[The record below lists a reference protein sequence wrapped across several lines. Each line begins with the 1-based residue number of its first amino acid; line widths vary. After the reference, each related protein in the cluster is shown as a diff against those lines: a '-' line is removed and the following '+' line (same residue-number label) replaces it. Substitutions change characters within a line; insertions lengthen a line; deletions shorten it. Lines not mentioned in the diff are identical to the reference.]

1 MKASET
7 KLQRVIEGTNQYV
20 VPLFQRKYSWDT
32 KEWNTLWE
40 DLVELYEEEQP
51 RSHFIGSIVTMPTHS
66 VPEGVAKFLLIDGQQ
81 RFTTIFI
88 LLSVLRDKARTSAS
102 GTLADEIEQ
111 TLLKNPFKQGHD
123 AFKLLPTQ
131 GDRESFLSVIK
142 SEFASTDDQIAR
154 AYKFFER
161 KVRVSQ
167 IPDLEKL
174 KQIIVSQLI
183 LVSIVLDRDDNP
195 HLVFE
200 SLNAKGRALSQADLI
215 RNYFF
220 MKIHVDEQERLYG
233 ACWTPMQDRLGENL
247 TECIRHFLMK
257 DGGVI
262 KQGEIYFA
270 LKERADEKSPQQ
282 IVEYLQEITRFA
294 EYYARLLT
302 PSLEPSSSISH
313 QMHRLNRIEV
323 TTAYPFLLNI
333 YHDYTAGKVSEDEF
347 AEILRI
353 LENFMVRR
361 FVCGVPTYGLNKVFP
376 ALYAQITAYATVV
389 DGLKEVLRTKNY
401 PRDAEFRERFI
412 SSKFYAPGER
422 IEKTKI
428 ILERLEESFEHLEP
442 VPMASLQIEHV
453 MPQTLTDSWKAT
465 LGEEWETIHDLLL
478 HTVGNLT
485 LTGYNAPLSN
495 DDYSRKRDILLTSHL
510 ELNKY
515 FSAVTEWNEQS
526 IRQRAEV
533 LADKALKVWSYF
545 GSEQPEPALPLQG
558 VRGTTPKSVTILG
571 QTFSVSNWR
580 EVIQITLETIA
591 ELDYDRFEN
600 LLAQFPRFVGR
611 DPARFRA
618 SRQLPNGAFME
629 TNLSAESIHRFC
641 LQAAEVS
648 GLSSEDWRVEYA
660 PTRSDR

>member
-1 MKASET
+1 
-7 KLQRVIEGTNQYV
+7 
-20 VPLFQRKYSWDT
+20 
-32 KEWNTLWE
+32 
-40 DLVELYEEEQP
+40 
-51 RSHFIGSIVTMPTHS
+51 MPTQS

-81 RFTTIFI
+81 RFTTIFV

-131 GDRESFLSVIK
+131 GDRDSFLSLIK
-142 SEFASTDDQIAR
+142 NEIASSDDQITR

-161 KVRVSQ
+161 KVRASQ
-167 IPDLEKL
+167 IPDLERL

-220 MKIHVDEQERLYG
+220 MKIHVDEQERLYR

-247 TECIRHFLMK
+247 TEFIRHFLMK
-257 DGGVI
+257 DGAVI

-302 PSLEPSSSISH
+302 PSLEPSGSVSH

-333 YHDYTAGKVSEDEF
+333 YDDYSAGKLSEDQF
-347 AEILRI
+347 AEILRV

-376 ALYAQITAYATVV
+376 ALYAQVTAHATVV

-412 SSKFYAPGER
+412 SSKLYAPGER

-453 MPQTLTDSWKAT
+453 MPQTLTDSWKAA
-465 LGEEWETIHDLLL
+465 LGDDWEAIHDLLL

-485 LTGYNAPLSN
+485 LTGYNVPLSN
-495 DDYSRKRDILLTSHL
+495 DDYSRKREILLTSHL

-515 FSAVTEWNEQS
+515 FSAVSEWNEQS
-526 IRQRAEV
+526 IRHRAEV
-533 LADKALKVWSYF
+533 LADTALKVWSYF
-545 GSEQPEPALPLQG
+545 GSEQPEPALPLHG
-558 VRGTTPKSVTILG
+558 VRGTTPRSLTILG
-571 QTFSVSNWR
+571 QTFSVSTWR

>member
-40 DLVELYEEEQP
+40 DLFELYEEENP
-51 RSHFIGSIVTMPTHS
+51 RSHFIGSIVTMPTQS

-88 LLSVLRDKARTSAS
+88 LLSVLRDKARTTAS

-142 SEFASTDDQIAR
+142 NEVVSTDDQIVR

-161 KVRVSQ
+161 KVRASQ
-167 IPDLEKL
+167 ILDLEKL

-302 PSLEPSSSISH
+302 PSLEPSANISH

-333 YHDYTAGKVSEDEF
+333 YNDHTAGTVSESEF

-361 FVCGVPTYGLNKVFP
+361 FVCGVPTYG
-376 ALYAQITAYATVV
+376 
-389 DGLKEVLRTKNY
+389 TKCS
-401 PRDAEFRERFI
+401 PRC
-412 SSKFYAPGER
+412 
-422 IEKTKI
+422 
-428 ILERLEESFEHLEP
+428 
-442 VPMASLQIEHV
+442 
-453 MPQTLTDSWKAT
+453 
-465 LGEEWETIHDLLL
+465 
-478 HTVGNLT
+478 
-485 LTGYNAPLSN
+485 
-495 DDYSRKRDILLTSHL
+495 
-510 ELNKY
+510 
-515 FSAVTEWNEQS
+515 
-526 IRQRAEV
+526 
-533 LADKALKVWSYF
+533 
-545 GSEQPEPALPLQG
+545 
-558 VRGTTPKSVTILG
+558 TPK
-571 QTFSVSNWR
+571 
-580 EVIQITLETIA
+580 
-591 ELDYDRFEN
+591 
-600 LLAQFPRFVGR
+600 
-611 DPARFRA
+611 
-618 SRQLPNGAFME
+618 
-629 TNLSAESIHRFC
+629 
-641 LQAAEVS
+641 
-648 GLSSEDWRVEYA
+648 
-660 PTRSDR
+660 

>member
-51 RSHFIGSIVTMPTHS
+51 RSHFIGSIVTMPTQS

-131 GDRESFLSVIK
+131 GDRESFLSLIK
-142 SEFASTDDQIAR
+142 NEVASTDDQIAR

-161 KVRVSQ
+161 KVRASQ

-302 PSLEPSSSISH
+302 PSLEPSPSISH

-333 YHDYTAGKVSEDEF
+333 YHDYTAGKVSEEEF

-376 ALYAQITAYATVV
+376 ALYAQITAHAFVV
-389 DGLKEVLRTKNY
+389 DGLKEVLRAKNY

-412 SSKFYAPGER
+412 SSKLYVPGER

-453 MPQTLTDSWKAT
+453 MPQTLTDSWKET
-465 LGEEWETIHDLLL
+465 LGDDWETIHDLLL

-495 DDYSRKRDILLTSHL
+495 DDYSRKREILLTSHL

-515 FSAVTEWNEQS
+515 FTAVTEWNEQA
-526 IRQRAEV
+526 IRQRGEI

-545 GSEQPEPALPLQG
+545 GSERPEPALPLQG

-571 QTFSVSNWR
+571 QTFSVSTWR
-580 EVIQITLETIA
+580 EVLQITLETIA
-591 ELDYDRFEN
+591 ELDYERFDN
-600 LLAQFPRFVGR
+600 LLAQFPRFIGR

-618 SRQLPNGAFME
+618 CRQLPNGAYME

-660 PTRSDR
+660 ATRSDR